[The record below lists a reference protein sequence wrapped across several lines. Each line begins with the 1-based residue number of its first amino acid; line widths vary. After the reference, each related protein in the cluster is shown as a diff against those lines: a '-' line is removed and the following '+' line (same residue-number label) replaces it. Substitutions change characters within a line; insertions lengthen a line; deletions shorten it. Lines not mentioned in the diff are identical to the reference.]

1 MTQVS
6 ILLSYNDFVSHIIL
20 YSLRML
26 MNETKITES
35 KWMAS
40 ATNLT
45 LFGSQKRDLEAR
57 FR

>member
-6 ILLSYNDFVSHIIL
+6 ILLSYNDFVSHIFFTL
-20 YSLRML
+20 SML

-45 LFGSQKRDLEAR
+45 LFGSQKRDLEAK